1 MCVPRMSELEPWEVI
16 NYLNKE
22 YLRKSFQ
29 DMFALYLEFYI
40 SVVRLL
46 ETSFG

>member
-16 NYLNKE
+16 NYLNKDS
-22 YLRKSFQ
+22 LRKPLQ
-29 DMFALYLEFYI
+29 DIFTLYLEFYI